1 MIKDERNEI
10 INDIKSKRDA
20 VALSHQQLKKNSD
33 DWNKAIIL
41 MSLVTG
47 GVESIKMKLKL
58 DGAGWSLVTILL
70 SSVIAACS
78 ALIKFKDFNR
88 KMEILIEA
96 NSRLTNILTKARNH
110 KTLDEDLIHE
120 YNDGLECIE
129 TSMYPNERKLY
140 LRQSHKNLI
149 EIMKQEQKYYGMID
163 RVNNGEEPLILSSD
177 SESSSSSEDNVL
189 KKDVLDITE
198 HGVPPKPKNLQPIKE
213 DEVDAVIDN
222 L

>member
-1 MIKDERNEI
+1 MIKNDRLEI

-33 DWNKAIIL
+33 DWNKVVIL
-41 MSLVTG
+41 LSLVTG

-58 DGAGWSLVTILL
+58 DGAGWSLVPILL

-110 KTLDEDLIHE
+110 AILDDDLIHD

-129 TSMYPNERKLY
+129 TSMYPNERKLF

-163 RVNNGEEPLILSSD
+163 RVNNGEDPLSS
-177 SESSSSSEDNVL
+177 SESDNSSEDNVL
-189 KKDVLDITE
+189 KKDELDITE
-198 HGVPPKPKNLQPIKE
+198 HGIPDEPKKSPLPPIKE
-213 DEVDAVIDN
+213 DEVDAVISK

>member
-1 MIKDERNEI
+1 MIKNDRLEI

-33 DWNKAIIL
+33 DWNKVVIL
-41 MSLVTG
+41 LSLITG

-58 DGAGWSLVTILL
+58 DGAGWSLVPILL

-110 KTLDEDLIHE
+110 AVLDDDLIHD

-129 TSMYPNERKLY
+129 TSMYPNERKLF
-140 LRQSHKNLI
+140 LRQSHRNLI

-163 RVNNGEEPLILSSD
+163 RVNNGEDPLSS
-177 SESSSSSEDNVL
+177 SESDNSSEDNVL
-189 KKDVLDITE
+189 KKEDIDITE
-198 HGVPPKPKNLQPIKE
+198 HGIPDEPKKSPLPPIKE
-213 DEVDAVIDN
+213 DEVDAVISN

>member
-1 MIKDERNEI
+1 MIKTERLEI

-20 VALSHQQLKKNSD
+20 VALSHQQLKINSD
-33 DWNKAIIL
+33 NWNKCIIL
-41 MSLVTG
+41 LSLITG
-47 GVESIKMKLKL
+47 GLESVKMKLNL
-58 DGAGWSLVTILL
+58 NGAGWSLVPILL

-110 KTLDEDLIHE
+110 SLIDDDLIHE

-129 TSMYPNERKLY
+129 TSMYPTERKVY
-140 LRQSHKNLI
+140 LQQAHKNLI
-149 EIMKQEQKYYGMID
+149 AIMKQEQKYYGMID
-163 RVNNGEEPLILSSD
+163 RVNNGEPIILSD
-177 SESSSSSEDNVL
+177 SSSSGSEDSVL
-189 KKDVLDITE
+189 KSRDELDLTDTASLTNL
-198 HGVPPKPKNLQPIKE
+198 KNLKTIKE
-213 DEVDAVIDN
+213 DEIDAVIDN

>member
-1 MIKDERNEI
+1 MIKNDRLEI

-33 DWNKAIIL
+33 DWNKVVIL
-41 MSLVTG
+41 LSLITG

-58 DGAGWSLVTILL
+58 DGAGWSLVPILL

-110 KTLDEDLIHE
+110 AVLDDDLIHD

-129 TSMYPNERKLY
+129 TSMYPNERKLF
-140 LRQSHKNLI
+140 LKQSHKNLI

-163 RVNNGEEPLILSSD
+163 RVNNGEDPLSS
-177 SESSSSSEDNVL
+177 SESDNSSEDNVL
-189 KKDVLDITE
+189 KKDEIDITE
-198 HGVPPKPKNLQPIKE
+198 HGIPDEPKKSPLQPIKE
-213 DEVDAVIDN
+213 DEVDAVINN

>member
-1 MIKDERNEI
+1 MIKSERLEI

-20 VALSHQQLKKNSD
+20 VALSHQQLKENSD
-33 DWNKAIIL
+33 NWNKCIIIL
-41 MSLVTG
+41 SLVTG
-47 GVESIKMKLKL
+47 GLESIKMKLNL
-58 DGAGWSLVTILL
+58 DGAGWSLVPILL

-110 KTLDEDLIHE
+110 SLIDDDLIHE

-129 TSMYPNERKLY
+129 TSMYPNERKVY
-140 LRQSHKNLI
+140 LQQAHKNLI
-149 EIMKQEQKYYGMID
+149 AIMKQEQKYYGMID
-163 RVNNGEEPLILSSD
+163 RVNNGEPIILSD
-177 SESSSSSEDNVL
+177 SSSSSGSEDNVL
-189 KKDVLDITE
+189 KRDVLDVTE
-198 HGVPPKPKNLQPIKE
+198 HGLTSVPKNLNPISE
-213 DEVDAVIDN
+213 EEVDAVINN

>member
-1 MIKDERNEI
+1 MIKSERLEI

-20 VALSHQQLKKNSD
+20 VALSHQQLKENSD
-33 DWNKAIIL
+33 NWNKCIIIL
-41 MSLVTG
+41 SLVTG
-47 GVESIKMKLKL
+47 GLESIKMKLNL
-58 DGAGWSLVTILL
+58 TGAGWSLVPILL
-70 SSVIAACS
+70 SSIIAACS

-110 KTLDEDLIHE
+110 SLMDEDLIHE

-129 TSMYPNERKLY
+129 TSMYPNERKVY
-140 LRQSHKNLI
+140 LQQAHKNLI
-149 EIMKQEQKYYGMID
+149 AIMKQEQKYYGMID
-163 RVNNGEEPLILSSD
+163 RVNAGEPIILSD
-177 SESSSSSEDNVL
+177 SSSSSGSEDNVL

-198 HGVPPKPKNLQPIKE
+198 HGVTSVPKNLQPISE
-213 DEVDAVIDN
+213 EEVDAVIDN

>member
-1 MIKDERNEI
+1 MIKNDRLEI

-33 DWNKAIIL
+33 DWNKVVIL
-41 MSLVTG
+41 LSLVTG

-58 DGAGWSLVTILL
+58 DGAGWSLVPILL

-110 KTLDEDLIHE
+110 AVLDDDLIHD

-129 TSMYPNERKLY
+129 TSMYPNERKLF

-163 RVNNGEEPLILSSD
+163 RVNNGEDPLSS
-177 SESSSSSEDNVL
+177 SESDNSSEDNVL
-189 KKDVLDITE
+189 KKEDIDITE
-198 HGVPPKPKNLQPIKE
+198 HGIPDEPKKSPLPPIKE
-213 DEVDAVIDN
+213 DEVDAVISN

>member
-1 MIKDERNEI
+1 MIKSERLEI

-20 VALSHQQLKKNSD
+20 VALSHQQLKENSD
-33 DWNKAIIL
+33 NWNKCIIIL
-41 MSLVTG
+41 SLVTG
-47 GVESIKMKLKL
+47 GLESVKMKLNL
-58 DGAGWSLVTILL
+58 DGAGWSLVPILL

-110 KTLDEDLIHE
+110 TIVDEDLIHE
-120 YNDGLECIE
+120 YNAGLECIE
-129 TSMYPNERKLY
+129 TSMYPNERKVFLK
-140 LRQSHKNLI
+140 QSHKNLI
-149 EIMKQEQKYYGMID
+149 EIMRQEQKYYGTID
-163 RVNNGEEPLILSSD
+163 RVNNGEPIILSD
-177 SESSSSSEDNVL
+177 SSSSSGSEDNIL
-189 KKDVLDITE
+189 KKDILDVTE
-198 HGVPPKPKNLQPIKE
+198 HGVTLVPKNLEPISE

>member
-1 MIKDERNEI
+1 MIKSERLEI

-20 VALSHQQLKKNSD
+20 VALSHQQLKENSD
-33 DWNKAIIL
+33 NWNKCIIIL
-41 MSLVTG
+41 SLVTG
-47 GVESIKMKLKL
+47 GLESIKMKLKL
-58 DGAGWSLVTILL
+58 DGAGWSLVPILL

-110 KTLDEDLIHE
+110 SLIDDDLIHE

-129 TSMYPNERKLY
+129 TSMYPNERKVFLK
-140 LRQSHKNLI
+140 QSHKNLI

-163 RVNNGEEPLILSSD
+163 RVNNGEPIILSD
-177 SESSSSSEDNVL
+177 SSSSSGSEDNVL
-189 KKDVLDITE
+189 KRDVLDVTE
-198 HGVPPKPKNLQPIKE
+198 HGLTSVPKNLNPISE
-213 DEVDAVIDN
+213 EEVDAVINN

>member
-1 MIKDERNEI
+1 MNLNFDG
-10 INDIKSKRDA
+10 A
-20 VALSHQQLKKNSD
+20 CC
-33 DWNKAIIL
+33 
-41 MSLVTG
+41 SLVP
-47 GVESIKMKLKL
+47 
-58 DGAGWSLVTILL
+58 ILL

-177 SESSSSSEDNVL
+177 SESSSSSSEDNVL

>member
-1 MIKDERNEI
+1 MIKSERLEI

-20 VALSHQQLKKNSD
+20 VALGHQQLKINSD
-33 DWNKAIIL
+33 FWNKCIIIL
-41 MSLVTG
+41 SLLTG
-47 GVESIKMKLKL
+47 GLESIKMKLKL
-58 DGAGWSLVTILL
+58 DGAGWSLVPILL

-110 KTLDEDLIHE
+110 TIVDEDLLHE
-120 YNDGLECIE
+120 YNAGLECIE
-129 TSMYPNERKLY
+129 TSMYPDERKVFLK
-140 LRQSHKNLI
+140 QSHKNLI

-163 RVNNGEEPLILSSD
+163 RVNDGEAIILSD
-177 SESSSSSEDNVL
+177 SSSSSGSEDSVL
-189 KKDVLDITE
+189 KRDELDLTDTASLTNL
-198 HGVPPKPKNLQPIKE
+198 KNLKTIKE
-213 DEVDAVIDN
+213 DEIEAVIDN

>member
-1 MIKDERNEI
+1 MIKSERLEI

-20 VALSHQQLKKNSD
+20 VALSHQQLKENSD
-33 DWNKAIIL
+33 NWNKCIIIL
-41 MSLVTG
+41 SLVTG
-47 GVESIKMKLKL
+47 GLESIKMKLKL
-58 DGAGWSLVTILL
+58 DGAGWSLVPILL

-110 KTLDEDLIHE
+110 SLIDDDLIHE

-129 TSMYPNERKLY
+129 TSMYPNERKVFLK
-140 LRQSHKNLI
+140 QSHKNLI

-163 RVNNGEEPLILSSD
+163 RVNNGEPIILSD
-177 SESSSSSEDNVL
+177 SSSSSGSEDNVL
-189 KKDVLDITE
+189 KRDVLDVTE
-198 HGVPPKPKNLQPIKE
+198 HGVTSVPKNLQPISE
-213 DEVDAVIDN
+213 EEVDAVINN